1 MDEAVPHGERL
12 AGQTAWV
19 SGGASGIGEAVAEL
33 FAQEGASV
41 VIVDVQGEAARRV
54 AEGITARGGNAVSIE
69 CDVAVETQI
78 QQSMAMTVERFGGV
92 QIIVNCAGIAD
103 VCPLDRYS
111 EQAWDRTM
119 GVNVKSVFFSVKYGV
134 AHLRRNKRSYVVN
147 IGSISSFVGQ
157 AQTPA
162 YTASKHAVLGLSRS
176 IALDYAADGI
186 RCNCICPG
194 ITDTPLL
201 RMHLASTPDPE
212 ATLSRRLRRV
222 PMGIACTPTDIAKAA
237 LYLSC
242 EDSSGITGTSLVV
255 DCGYLTAAEWENRD
269 A

>member
-1 MDEAVPHGERL
+1 M
-12 AGQTAWV
+12 
-19 SGGASGIGEAVAEL
+19 
-33 FAQEGASV
+33 
-41 VIVDVQGEAARRV
+41 
-54 AEGITARGGNAVSIE
+54 
-69 CDVAVETQI
+69 
-78 QQSMAMTVERFGGV
+78 
-92 QIIVNCAGIAD
+92 
-103 VCPLDRYS
+103 
-111 EQAWDRTM
+111 
-119 GVNVKSVFFSVKYGV
+119 
-134 AHLRRNKRSYVVN
+134 
-147 IGSISSFVGQ
+147 
-157 AQTPA
+157 
-162 YTASKHAVLGLSRS
+162 SKHAKLHAPDISCAHCAMTIKRELAPLEGVATVVVDVPSKT